1 MTQAKFA
8 AYIGVSKKTVTLMKQ
23 KKQIVMNGTKVD
35 VAKSIQ
41 LLKSIGRSFDS
52 KNKMITS
59 NTAPG
64 TKEKDG
70 EKNLLNTE
78 FVYPTLTDA
87 ELKAQ
92 ERREIESLQRE
103 AEKEGLTL
111 DKVLTKEINALE
123 PVEINKIKIFWQGQL
138 EKLKYEKEMG
148 TLVLKDEVE
157 DEQFKIARTVR
168 DSVMGMSNRVAHKLM
183 NKNSIHDIKMIID
196 AETLKIMENLSL

>member
-64 TKEKDG
+64 TKEKEG

-78 FVYPTLTDA
+78 FDYPTLTA
-87 ELKAQ
+87 IELKAQ
-92 ERREIESLQRE
+92 ESREIESLQRE

-123 PVEINKIKIFWQGQL
+123 PVEINKIKIFWQGQF

-148 TLVLKDEVE
+148 ILVLKDEVE
-157 DEQFKIARTVR
+157 EENFKISRTVR

-183 NKNSIHDIKMIID
+183 NKNSIHEIKLILD

>member
-8 AYIGVSKKTVTLMKQ
+8 SYIGVSKKSVTLMKQ

-41 LLKSIGRSFDS
+41 LLKSIGRRFDS

-78 FVYPTLTDA
+78 FDYPALTA
-87 ELKAQ
+87 VELKAQ

-148 TLVLKDEVE
+148 ILVLKDEVE
-157 DEQFKIARTVR
+157 EEQFKIARTVR
-168 DSVMGMSNRVAHKLM
+168 DSVMGMSNRIAHKLM
-183 NKNSIHDIKMIID
+183 NKKSIHDIKMILD